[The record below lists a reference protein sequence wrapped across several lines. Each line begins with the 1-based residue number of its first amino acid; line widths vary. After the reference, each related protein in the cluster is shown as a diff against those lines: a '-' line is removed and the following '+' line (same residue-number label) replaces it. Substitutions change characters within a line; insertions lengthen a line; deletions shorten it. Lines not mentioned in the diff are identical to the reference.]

1 MATNREMDQLS
12 KWADGLVT
20 ETQRLQ
26 GIEQRAEQAEAKLA
40 RVAEVIAL
48 YDDDASYVKEI
59 RAALAAARDQPTPD
73 GEEEDMGGQ

>member
-59 RAALAAARDQPTPD
+59 RAALAAREQPAPD

>member
-26 GIEQRAEQAEAKLA
+26 GIEQRAEELTRERDEEAQMADALRDELDQA
-40 RVAEVIAL
+40 
-48 YDDDASYVKEI
+48 
-59 RAALAAARDQPTPD
+59 
-73 GEEEDMGGQ
+73 M